1 LKVHAR
7 SCPPSQ
13 FFRFQ
18 DIRNRIHI
26 ATSTMARLSAA
37 LALTL
42 AATASAFAPAAQRST
57 SSTALS
63 AVAVENEIGVQAPVG
78 FFE

>member
-1 LKVHAR
+1 M
-7 SCPPSQ
+7 P
-13 FFRFQ
+13 
-18 DIRNRIHI
+18 
-26 ATSTMARLSAA
+26 RLSAA

-42 AATASAFAPAAQRST
+42 AATTSAFAPAAERSV

-63 AVAVENEIGVQAPVG
+63 AAVEKEIGVQAPVG

>member
-1 LKVHAR
+1 
-7 SCPPSQ
+7 
-13 FFRFQ
+13 
-18 DIRNRIHI
+18 
-26 ATSTMARLSAA
+26 MARLSAA

-42 AATASAFAPAAQRST
+42 AATASAFAPTAQRSP

-63 AVAVENEIGVQAPVG
+63 AAVEKEIGVQAPVG